1 MQSKKN
7 ESPAPAKTE
16 HKATMSSIEI
26 SEISGKSHNDVLKAI
41 RKMETAWKKV
51 TEGNFSLSE
60 YSDKSGRKL
69 PMFELTKRECLYVA
83 TKFNDEARAR
93 LIIRWDELEQYQAAP
108 QLAQRASIPID
119 EVYSCKMGDTMTD
132 CYYTGGVIYTRFSK
146 LLTYLVG
153 NISGTPVAL
162 REKLGVENFIERPI
176 HRQPIQFGNQQAF
189 ERFCIITNKK
199 PSSHKYRTVLH
210 DVFGVLTE
218 DDQSTDDFYTYKF
231 TDKEIKNIY
240 LEIAKA
246 PISKPKV
253 IALIESGNQEGGR
266 V

>member
-1 MQSKKN
+1 
-7 ESPAPAKTE
+7 
-16 HKATMSSIEI
+16 MSSIEI
-26 SEISGKSHNDVLKAI
+26 SDVSGKRHTEILRSI
-41 RKMETAWKKV
+41 RMMEPAWEKV
-51 TEGNFSLSE
+51 N
-60 YSDKSGRKL
+60 GRKFAL
-69 PMFELTKRECLYVA
+69 VEYLDAKGEKRPMFELDFWECMYVA
-83 TKFNDEARAR
+83 TKFNDESRAK
-93 LIIRWDELEQYQAAP
+93 LIIRWKELETGQSP